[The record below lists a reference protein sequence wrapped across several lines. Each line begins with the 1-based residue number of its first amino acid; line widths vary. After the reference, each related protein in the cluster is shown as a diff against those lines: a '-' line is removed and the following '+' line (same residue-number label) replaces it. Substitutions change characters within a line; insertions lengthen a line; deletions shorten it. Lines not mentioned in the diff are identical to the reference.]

1 MLCFLILAWWG
12 TNHILCFST
21 SLRWCQNIWKV
32 LECSSGPPFSSLSLS
47 LAVLCS
53 ISFFT
58 QSFYLF
64 HHMSLDMWYP
74 VSQIGVLILYIGSSV
89 FTSSQR
95 FIKRMC
101 VFGCSVVSLSVTP
114 WTVAHQAPLSLEF
127 SSQEYWKEVLR
138 WWRNR
143 TGRSLSPPQ
152 IHQKNIQTLS
162 KIPKTTE
169 CQQKT
174 SGTQKSS
181 PLSSRRR

>member
-21 SLRWCQNIWKV
+21 SLRWCQNKWKV

-114 WTVAHQAPLSLEF
+114 WTVAHQAPLSMEF
-127 SSQEYWKEVLR
+127 SRQEHWSRLPFPSP
-138 WWRNR
+138 
-143 TGRSLSPPQ
+143 GSLPYPGIKPKSAALQVDTLPLAPPR
-152 IHQKNIQTLS
+152 
-162 KIPKTTE
+162 
-169 CQQKT
+169 
-174 SGTQKSS
+174 KSS
-181 PLSSRRR
+181 KTVAAPKCPIGL